1 MKGMKLDAE
10 TRVTAAIYV
19 GQVII
24 FAMAAWHLGL

>member
-1 MKGMKLDAE
+1 MKGLRLDAE

-24 FAMAAWHLGL
+24 FAMGAWHLGL